1 MVSVSLLEDF
11 CRFWSILVSNVDI
24 ANVDI
29 SNVDISNVDI
39 SNVDIS
45 KARPGPHRAHPGLS
59 RASRAP
65 WRGVIATQ
73 VLSSTAPAH
82 KNKPLGILQRIYR
95 IQRIQRK
102 WWQQARPGPYL
113 PHAPGARMT

>member
-1 MVSVSLLEDF
+1 MCARFVWMFAFLLIFKIFKYFGIF
-11 CRFWSILVSNVDI
+11 CRILVSNVDI

-29 SNVDISNVDI
+29 ANMDIANVDIASVDIANVDIANMDISNVDI

-45 KARPGPHRAHPGLS
+45 KARPGPNRAHPGLS

-73 VLSSTAPAH
+73 VL
-82 KNKPLGILQRIYR
+82 
-95 IQRIQRK
+95 
-102 WWQQARPGPYL
+102 PG
-113 PHAPGARMT
+113 